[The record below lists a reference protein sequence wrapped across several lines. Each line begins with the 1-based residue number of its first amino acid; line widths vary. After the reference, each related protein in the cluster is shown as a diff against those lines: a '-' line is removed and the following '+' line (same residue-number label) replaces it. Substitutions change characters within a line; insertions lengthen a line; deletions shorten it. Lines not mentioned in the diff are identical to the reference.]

1 MATANTSNAMTN
13 AIELDI
19 LERYLEINGAGLM
32 TNGTNDGCVIQL
44 VKTSDPDDAGSGD
57 EVTTT
62 SGTSNKNPV
71 TFVINST
78 FAENDGVVTIT
89 VGEGTEG
96 SPTTVQGFY
105 IMNAAGDRLFYGVFG
120 GTGIS
125 VVSGDKVEF
134 ADAAI
139 TVTLD

>member
-13 AIELDI
+13 ALELDI
-19 LERYLEINGAGLM
+19 LERYLEISGAGLM
-32 TNGTNDGCVIQL
+32 TNGTADGCVIQL
-44 VKTSDPDDAGSGD
+44 VKTADPSDTGSGT
-57 EVTTT
+57 EVTTS

-71 TFVINST
+71 TFVINGAL
-78 FAENDGVVTIT
+78 AENNGAVTIT
-89 VGEGTEG
+89 VSEGTEG
-96 SPTTVQGFY
+96 TPVVVEGFY
-105 IMNAAGDRLFYGVFG
+105 IMNAAGDKLFYGVFG

-125 VVSGDKVEF
+125 VVSGDKIEF